1 MAVPDFQSLLRP
13 VLVAASEG
21 ARSTEDYRSSV
32 INQFGLSEAE
42 VTEKLPSGTQTRLAN
57 RVYWSLIHLERAGL
71 LTRLRRGIYA
81 ITEDGKQA
89 LSDHNETIDLNV
101 LKTFKA
107 FQAWQASYTES
118 KQSANQN
125 KQDADGP
132 KKEPDGTPEEK
143 IDSLFAE
150 METELSNDIIQRILR
165 NSWQFFEGLVVDT
178 LLAMGYGGG
187 RAELAQALKTTGD
200 HGIDGIIK
208 QDPLGLDIVYIQAK
222 RYDGESTIGRPAVQG
237 FSGALDDVKAHKG
250 VFITTATFSQGAL
263 DYANRIS
270 KRLILVDGA
279 TFARYMIDHG
289 VGVRVKTQYAIRDID
304 EDYFPE

>member
-13 VLVAASEG
+13 VLEAAAQG
-21 ARSTEDYRSSV
+21 ARTTEDYRGHV
-32 INQFGLSEAE
+32 IQQLDLAEAD

-71 LTRLRRGIYA
+71 LTRLRRGTYA
-81 ITEDGKQA
+81 ITEDGEQA
-89 LSDHNETIDLNV
+89 LSDYGQGIDLNV
-101 LKTFKA
+101 LKTFDA
-107 FQAWQASYTES
+107 YQVWLASYKGS
-118 KQSANQN
+118 KQQTNGNAQISTNEKN
-125 KQDADGP
+125 ERG
-132 KKEPDGTPEEK
+132 GTPEEK
-143 IDSLFAE
+143 IDSLFAQ
-150 METELSNDIIQRILR
+150 MNSDLSNDIIGRILR

-187 RAELAQALKTTGD
+187 RADLAQALKTTDD

-208 QDPLGLDIVYIQAK
+208 QDPLGLDIVYVQAK
-222 RYDGESTIGRPAVQG
+222 RYQAESTIGRPAVQG
-237 FSGALDDVKAHKG
+237 FSGALDDVGAHKG
-250 VFITTATFSQGAL
+250 VFITTAAFSQGAIE
-263 DYANRIS
+263 YADRIS

-289 VGVRVKTQYAIRDID
+289 VGIRVKTTYAIRDID